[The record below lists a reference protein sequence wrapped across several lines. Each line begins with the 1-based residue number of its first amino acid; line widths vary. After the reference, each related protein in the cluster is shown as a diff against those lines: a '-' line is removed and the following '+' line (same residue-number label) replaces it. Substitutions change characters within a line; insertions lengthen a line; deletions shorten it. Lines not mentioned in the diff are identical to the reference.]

1 MANRRTEPD
10 RRPTKA
16 ERREEA
22 RLQRAEIQRKMA
34 RRKRNRTLIVGV
46 LIGAIAVG
54 VAVVAFEKNKGVTT
68 ANGTH
73 VDSPEQLLA
82 QATTAA
88 KTAGCSD
95 VRTTEPFNPDN
106 RTGTVPLPPEAD
118 IDRDHIGT
126 TYDPTPPPLS
136 AYASTP
142 PASGPHDPTPLAA
155 GVYDSPPSIYATIHS
170 LEHAAAIIWYDPKQ
184 TGQALDEL
192 KAFYQEQIAKGG
204 KIIVA
209 PYTYPSDGDSGELP
223 KNVAMAL
230 VSWHRL
236 ETCAQVSLPAA
247 FGFSSK
253 YAYPPYQGQTYLGE
267 APEPTGAIG

>member
-170 LEHAAAIIWYDPKQ
+170 LEHAAAIIWYDPTSARRAQ
-184 TGQALDEL
+184 GLLPGADREGRQDHRRALHLSERRRLGRAPEERRDG
-192 KAFYQEQIAKGG
+192 ARV
-204 KIIVA
+204 VA
-209 PYTYPSDGDSGELP
+209 PARNVRPGESSRRVRVQLEVRVPALPGADVPGRGPGADGRD
-223 KNVAMAL
+223 
-230 VSWHRL
+230 RL
-236 ETCAQVSLPAA
+236 AR
-247 FGFSSK
+247 
-253 YAYPPYQGQTYLGE
+253 
-267 APEPTGAIG
+267 